1 MGTVVTV
8 IIILIVGLLA
18 LGYVTSFKAR
28 VSGFYEINLTPSESA
43 SLVEKAFPRLL
54 WKPVEGSGAMN
65 FQRRLIKHPGPV
77 VSVDIER
84 ASSGGSS
91 IRVWMSE
98 WATMYGMIVGAEHVC
113 LQLIKVRRRLARTGL
128 IPIG

>member
-1 MGTVVTV
+1 MGTIVTV
-8 IIILIVGLLA
+8 IVVLIIALLVFGFA
-18 LGYVTSFKAR
+18 TSSKAR
-28 VSGFYEINLTPSESA
+28 VNGFYEIDLPPTESA
-43 SLVEKAFPRLL
+43 SLVEKAFPRML
-54 WKPVEGSGAMN
+54 WRPVEGSGAMN

-84 ASSGGSS
+84 GESGGSS

-98 WATMYGMIVGAEHVC
+98 WATMYGMVVGAEHVC
-113 LQLIKVRRRLARTGL
+113 LQQMKVRRRLVKAGP